1 MTDRLKFLTK
11 FKETML
17 SSTTRTYESGQII
30 TNKESKELFI
40 YVIEKGAVKV
50 SDSTSSGRA
59 RTLLIL
65 NKGEAFPL
73 IWAFDH
79 PESVVY
85 TYEALGEVA
94 ILSASLSEFK
104 EILKTDPEFTKSS
117 LEMFVNLSWDAM
129 ERLKGMQMPFT
140 YERLLS
146 VLPYICA
153 KVGNKVSGQ
162 RFRIPKKFSQ
172 QEMADLLGVTRES
185 VSSQYQKA
193 LKNEV
198 IIDKDGIRLLDLS
211 KIPSEYI
218 FSTWFKT

>member
-1 MTDRLKFLTK
+1 MADRLQFLSR
-11 FKETML
+11 FKETMV
-17 SSTTRTYESGQII
+17 SSSCKSYDSGDII
-30 TNKESKELFI
+30 TNKQSKDLFI
-40 YVIEKGAVKV
+40 YVIEEGVIKV
-50 SDSTSSGRA
+50 SDSTSGGRA
-59 RTLLIL
+59 RTLLLL

-85 TYEALGEVA
+85 TYEALDKVK

-104 EILKTDPEFTKSS
+104 EALSTDPAFTKSA
-117 LEMFVNLSWDAM
+117 LQMFVNLSWDAM

-146 VLPYICA
+146 ILPYICA
-153 KVGNKVSGQ
+153 KVGSKISGQ

-172 QEMADLLGVTRES
+172 QEIADLLGVTRES
-185 VSSQYQKA
+185 VSSHYQKA

-198 IIDKDGIRLLDLS
+198 IIDKDGLRVLDLS
-211 KIPSEYI
+211 KIPSECI
-218 FSTWFKT
+218 FNTWFKT